1 MSAHTGS
8 VRLAAPPGTQR
19 RIVIVLALATILG
32 GLGVGASL
40 SAGALLIADITGN
53 PALSGFGSTMNAVGA
68 AVAGMPLARLAARR
82 GRRIALA
89 TGNMIAVVGAVLVVL
104 AAAQRWS
111 ILLFVGLAVLGI
123 AVAVQLQSRFAAAD
137 LALPER
143 RARDLSLVVWSI
155 TIGAVTGP
163 NLIGPG
169 ERLGEA
175 LGLPGLAGIFFF
187 TIAAQ
192 LAAGLV
198 VWIGL
203 RPDPL
208 LEARRLELAAQA
220 ATAPERADAT
230 GPELAF
236 ADPAPTAD
244 PAPAADPAPTADPA
258 PAAASRAAARRAA
271 RPQYLAILL
280 IALAHAVMVGLMAMT
295 PLHLTD
301 HGGSVTLVGFTIS
314 IHIAGMYALS
324 PVFGMLTSRIGAIP
338 VILGGFLVLGIA
350 ALGTGLGGESVGII
364 QTALVLL
371 GLGWGMV
378 TVAGAALV
386 TELTPSA
393 DRPARQGQSDTSMN
407 AAGALFGAA
416 SGALFA
422 AGGFP
427 LVSVVAG
434 ALIALGIV
442 VAIRLSAT
450 RRG

>member
-1 MSAHTGS
+1 MSATTQS
-8 VRLAAPPGTQR
+8 VQR
-19 RIVIVLALATILG
+19 RTVIVLALATILG

-68 AVAGMPLARLAARR
+68 ALAGMPLARLAARR

-89 TGNMIAVVGAVLVVL
+89 TGNAIAVVGAVLVVV
-104 AAAQRWS
+104 AAALGLS
-111 ILLFVGLAVLGI
+111 ILLFLGLAVLGI

-169 ERLGEA
+169 ERLGET
-175 LGLPGLAGIFFF
+175 LGLPGLSGIFFF

-192 LAAGLV
+192 IAAGLV

-208 LEARRLELAAQA
+208 LEARRLAAAADESGGSAAAAGSAKLTAPAQA
-220 ATAPERADAT
+220 ASQ
-230 GPELAF
+230 
-236 ADPAPTAD
+236 PAV
-244 PAPAADPAPTADPA
+244 
-258 PAAASRAAARRAA
+258 SRSAK
-271 RPQYLAILL
+271 PQFLAIAL

-295 PLHLTD
+295 PLHLTG
-301 HGGSVTLVGFTIS
+301 HGGSITLVGLTIS
-314 IHIAGMYALS
+314 LHIAGMYALS
-324 PVFGMLTSRIGAIP
+324 PVFGILAGKVGAIP
-338 VILGGFLVLGIA
+338 VVIGGFVVLGIS
-350 ALGTGLGGESVGII
+350 ALGTAFGGESVAVI
-364 QTALVLL
+364 QLALVLL
-371 GLGWGMV
+371 GIGWCMV
-378 TVAGAALV
+378 TVAGATLV
-386 TELTPSA
+386 TDLTPSA
-393 DRPARQGQSDTSMN
+393 IRPKRQGQSDTAMN

-422 AGGFP
+422 GGGFP
-427 LVSVVAG
+427 LLSAVAG
-434 ALIALGIV
+434 ALILLGII
-442 VAIRLSAT
+442 VAVRMVPLV
-450 RRG
+450 RH

>member
-1 MSAHTGS
+1 MSAHTDS
-8 VRLAAPPGTQR
+8 VRIVAPARTQR
-19 RIVIVLALATILG
+19 KIVIILALATILG

-68 AVAGMPLARLAARR
+68 AIAGMPLARLAARK
-82 GRRIALA
+82 GRRVALA

-111 ILLFVGLAVLGI
+111 VLLFVGLAVLGI

-169 ERLGEA
+169 EQLGEA

-198 VWIGL
+198 VWFGL

-208 LEARRLELAAQA
+208 LEARRLEIAAHAAHTDHVQADQPPADPTHPGPAQLAADQA
-220 ATAPERADAT
+220 
-230 GPELAF
+230 
-236 ADPAPTAD
+236 
-244 PAPAADPAPTADPA
+244 A
-258 PAAASRAAARRAA
+258 PAAAPRVSA

-280 IALAHAVMVGLMAMT
+280 VALAHAVMVGLMAMT
-295 PLHLTD
+295 PLHLTG
-301 HGGSVTLVGFTIS
+301 HGGSITLVGFTIS

-338 VILGGFLVLGIA
+338 VIVGGFLVLGLA
-350 ALGTGLGGESVGII
+350 AVGTGLGGESVGII
-364 QTALVLL
+364 QVALVLL

-422 AGGFP
+422 IGGFP
-427 LVSVVAG
+427 LVSIVAG
-434 ALIALGIV
+434 VLIVLGLL

>member
-1 MSAHTGS
+1 MTAQSGPGS
-8 VRLAAPPGTQR
+8 GNVATPQRVAALQR
-19 RIVIVLALATILG
+19 RMVGVLALATILG

-68 AVAGMPLARLAARR
+68 AIAGVPLARLAARR

-89 TGNMIAVVGAVLVVL
+89 TGNAIAVLGAVLVVVASAL
-104 AAAQRWS
+104 HVSA
-111 ILLFVGLAVLGI
+111 LLFVGLGVLGV
-123 AVAVQLQSRFAAAD
+123 AVAVQLQSRFAATD
-137 LALPER
+137 LAVPQR

-169 ERLGEA
+169 ELLGEA
-175 LGLPGLAGIFFF
+175 LGLPGLSGIFFF

-192 LAAGLV
+192 IAAGLV

-208 LEARRLELAAQA
+208 LEAQRLAALTDEPAARAGATPAERGQA
-220 ATAPERADAT
+220 
-230 GPELAF
+230 
-236 ADPAPTAD
+236 APTAPD
-244 PAPAADPAPTADPA
+244 EAAPAAR
-258 PAAASRAAARRAA
+258 ASAL
-271 RPQYLAILL
+271 PQYLAIAMV
-280 IALAHAVMVGLMAMT
+280 ALAHAVMVGLMAMT

-301 HGGSVTLVGFTIS
+301 HGGSITLVGLTIS
-314 IHIAGMYALS
+314 LHIAGMYALS
-324 PVFGMLTSRIGAIP
+324 PVFGMLTSRLGAIP
-338 VILGGFLVLGIA
+338 VILSGFGVLALA
-350 ALGTGLGGESVGII
+350 ALGTGFGGESVSVI
-364 QTALVLL
+364 QTALILL
-371 GLGWGMV
+371 GIGWCMV

-386 TELTPSA
+386 TELTPAA
-393 DRPARQGQSDTSMN
+393 DRPARQGQSDTTMN

-434 ALIALGIV
+434 VLIVLGAATAVRLLAL
-442 VAIRLSAT
+442 

>member
-1 MSAHTGS
+1 MSVGTVVHRAPAS
-8 VRLAAPPGTQR
+8 VQR
-19 RIVIVLALATILG
+19 RMVGVLALATILG

-68 AVAGMPLARLAARR
+68 AIAGMPLARLAARR
-82 GRRIALA
+82 GRRVALA
-89 TGNMIAVVGAVLVVL
+89 TGNAIAVLGAVLVVV
-104 AAAQRWS
+104 ASAERWS
-111 ILLFVGLAVLGI
+111 VLLFVGLAVLGI

-137 LALPER
+137 LALPEN

-192 LAAGLV
+192 IAAGLV

-208 LEARRLELAAQA
+208 LEARRLAALESD
-220 ATAPERADAT
+220 TPAPSAVADAA
-230 GPELAF
+230 ER
-236 ADPAPTAD
+236 PALLEDAKRR
-244 PAPAADPAPTADPA
+244 
-258 PAAASRAAARRAA
+258 ASRSS
-271 RPQYLAILL
+271 QFLAIAL
-280 IALAHAVMVGLMAMT
+280 IAIAHAVMVGLMAMT
-295 PLHLTD
+295 PLHLTH
-301 HGGSVTLVGFTIS
+301 HGGSITLVGLTIS
-314 IHIAGMYALS
+314 LHIAGMYALS
-324 PVFGMLTSRIGAIP
+324 PVFGALTSKLGPIP
-338 VILGGFLVLGIA
+338 VVLGGFGVLGIA
-350 ALGTGLGGESVGII
+350 SLGTGFGGESVPII
-364 QTALVLL
+364 QTALILL
-371 GLGWGMV
+371 GIGWCMV
-378 TVAGAALV
+378 TVAGAVLV
-386 TELTPSA
+386 TDLTPSA
-393 DRPARQGQSDTSMN
+393 DRPARQGQSDTAMN

-427 LVSVVAG
+427 LVSIVAG
-434 ALIALGIV
+434 VFIVLGAAL
-442 VAIRLSAT
+442 AIRLTTVS
-450 RRG
+450 RG